1 MKNILAISALCA
13 AAAMAPAQT
22 PQILPAQPQAPQIM
36 PAQMPQAQPSAE
48 ELQKRRQAQIDA
60 RRERLKEMFGQM
72 RPPTEKIGE
81 TFWEKY
87 WPYALCAAALAAI
100 AAWALARRR
109 RAKIRPPY
117 ETAMDRF
124 ATLQNIGA
132 KISAKEYAQEVSQ
145 IVRDYIEAVHNI
157 PAPERTTE
165 EFLQIAAACDVFDAG
180 AKESLAK
187 ILTLADIAKFA
198 RHAFSDAERA
208 EIFGVS
214 AAFVDDDNLKN
225 KNRKKDGKPGNQQ

>member
-1 MKNILAISALCA
+1 MKNILAISALLA
-13 AAAMAPAQT
+13 AALAPAQT
-22 PQILPAQPQAPQIM
+22 PQIPPAQPPAPQMAPAQAPQ
-36 PAQMPQAQPSAE
+36 ARPSAE
-48 ELQKRRQAQIDA
+48 DLQKRRQAQIDA
-60 RRERLKEMFGQM
+60 RKERLKEIFGQT
-72 RPPTEKIGE
+72 RPPTAKIGE

-87 WPYALCAAALAAI
+87 WPYALGAAVVGALAAL
-100 AAWALARRR
+100 ALARRG

-124 ATLQNIGA
+124 QTLKAIGA

-165 EFLQIAAACDVFDAG
+165 EFLQIAAACDVFDAE

-208 EIFGVS
+208 EIFEVS
-214 AAFVDDDNLKN
+214 AAFVSGDNLKN
-225 KNRKKDGKPGNQQ
+225 KNRGKDEKPGNQQ